1 MKAVV
6 QRTLEAYV
14 TINNI
19 KVASITKGLLVLI
32 GVEDADTKEYSQ
44 GKATLFRACTEL
56 ASPENWNKRIDNAE
70 VY

>member
-6 QRTLEAYV
+6 QRTLEASV

-32 GVEDADTKEYSQ
+32 GIEDADTKEDIDW
-44 GKATLFRACTEL
+44 L
-56 ASPENWNKRIDNAE
+56 ASKIIN
-70 VY
+70 